1 MKYFYTLNM
10 QIFWDDS
17 VFDDFYKNVN
27 TELEKILSNNG
38 LLSEQETLILVF

>member
-10 QIFWDDS
+10 QIFWDGS
-17 VFDDFYKNVN
+17 VFDAFYKNVN
-27 TELEKILSNNG
+27 TELEKILSNNE